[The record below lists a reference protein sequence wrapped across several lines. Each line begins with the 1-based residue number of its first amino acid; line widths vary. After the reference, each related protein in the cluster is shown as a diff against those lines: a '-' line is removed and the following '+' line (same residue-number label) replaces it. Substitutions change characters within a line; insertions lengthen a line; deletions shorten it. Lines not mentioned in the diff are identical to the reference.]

1 MANQS
6 PIHETQTTLNTPP
19 LPLDHLQHN
28 SRRPAE
34 GPATDVCEYCGRGF
48 RRASRRN
55 EGSVPSSKRRSN
67 SGKQE
72 NGGKSRFPP
81 TTTGHIQLSSLRN
94 ERLANA
100 TKSPVRTRSRAV
112 IQHGEVE
119 GSLVRVNVQVP
130 STQAT
135 VSEASSSAEEEPMEA
150 DDETRVEG
158 SRDSENQKVAP
169 SPPKRNAFQV
179 LKAYAI
185 PPGTTMTHD
194 PDQGVKLPSASRVK
208 AVKSRSPPVEQY
220 GPFPTKSAFE
230 LAEWYWGSSQ
240 KSLSDFEKLIRI
252 VHNPGFSL
260 PDTLGVNWHAAFKT
274 LGANRDDLSE
284 QDGSWIQDDGW
295 KNTPISIEVPFHRLQ
310 KNTGVEMYFAGNFR
324 HRKILSVIKEKIAS
338 TEDSRQFHY
347 QPYRATWKPSET
359 SPDLELYGELYS
371 SRAFREANEEVQ
383 SLPSTPRIEGLERVV
398 VSLMFWSDATKLASF
413 GPSTLWPCYMFFG
426 NESKYRRC
434 QPSEGLGRQIA
445 YFIKLSDTFKDYL
458 KDRNGG
464 KVPTDHLFSHCARE
478 LFQSQWVLVAG
489 IRNNGGCPCHRCFIK
504 KGDLCNLGAPVD
516 TERHHQ
522 PRSEPD
528 QWKKVIE
535 ARKLIV
541 RGYAVNT
548 DQIED
553 LLKPDSLVPTV
564 TSLSSRLSDLN
575 FKVIPA
581 LVVDILHEFEI
592 GVWKTLFIHLIR
604 LLDAYTRRDGPTL
617 TAELDARYRATPA
630 FGRDTIRKFGTNA
643 SEMQRKAAR
652 DYEDLLASLLPEPHN
667 TSLMLL
673 LYICAQW
680 HALAKLRLHHDLTL
694 QFLDYTTV
702 RLGAQMRLFNRDTCE
717 KTVTRELAKEA
728 EARARREGGGKG
740 KGTASRKP
748 RKLGVFT
755 IKFHVLG
762 DYSAVIRRYGT
773 TDSYSTETGELFHRL
788 PKAWFDRTDKRDY
801 EAQLSAIERRQS
813 PPDLDSRTIG
823 KWNLRLSSA
832 PDFES
837 HSFLEKPR
845 ARTAFANSPVD
856 LLHFTPDPYVTYAD
870 PYLEVSDRRL
880 LPPRYELTRGKGT
893 IPKLKQHLLPRILS
907 RLGYGSDDVM
917 KCDWTNVVLQGN
929 RVFSHKLMQIEYT
942 TYDGRQGQDVVH
954 VDTPQCNVMLLN
966 PNNPHGSVHPYIY
979 ARVVGIFHGI
989 VSYVGQLPDGSI
1001 SYTSHR
1007 IDFCWAHWYE
1017 FNKANHEF
1025 ALERASPYPFNS
1037 PKALNFFDPA
1047 DILRAVHLVP
1057 QFSLRRMDTGLPR

>member
-1 MANQS
+1 
-6 PIHETQTTLNTPP
+6 
-19 LPLDHLQHN
+19 
-28 SRRPAE
+28 
-34 GPATDVCEYCGRGF
+34 
-48 RRASRRN
+48 
-55 EGSVPSSKRRSN
+55 
-67 SGKQE
+67 
-72 NGGKSRFPP
+72 
-81 TTTGHIQLSSLRN
+81 
-94 ERLANA
+94 
-100 TKSPVRTRSRAV
+100 
-112 IQHGEVE
+112 
-119 GSLVRVNVQVP
+119 
-130 STQAT
+130 
-135 VSEASSSAEEEPMEA
+135 
-150 DDETRVEG
+150 
-158 SRDSENQKVAP
+158 
-169 SPPKRNAFQV
+169 
-179 LKAYAI
+179 
-185 PPGTTMTHD
+185 
-194 PDQGVKLPSASRVK
+194 
-208 AVKSRSPPVEQY
+208 
-220 GPFPTKSAFE
+220 
-230 LAEWYWGSSQ
+230 
-240 KSLSDFEKLIRI
+240 IRI

-478 LFQSQWVLVAG
+478 LFQSQWCVLLDEELVDAMKNGIVLVCPDGIPRCFFPRIFTYSADYPERRVEVLVAG

-652 DYEDLLASLLPEPHN
+652 DYEDLLQCAIPAFEGLLPEPHN

-801 EAQLSAIERRQS
+801 EAQLSAIERRQARLTLIRAQLGSGTSAS
-813 PPDLDSRTIG
+813 PLHPILKVTVFSKSLEHEPPSRYAIG
-823 KWNLRLSSA
+823 A
-832 PDFES
+832 
-837 HSFLEKPR
+837 
-845 ARTAFANSPVD
+845 TQNSPVD

-870 PYLEVSDRRL
+870 PYLE
-880 LPPRYELTRGKGT
+880 GT

-1057 QFSLRRMDTGLPR
+1057 QFSLRRMDTGLPAKTRWGSKQPLWSTYFINRFADRDLFMRYQYRMSVGH